1 MAIISSVA
9 LGKVQKSVGN
19 VTFQHYYGKTV
30 AKQKIVRNPNYVP
43 STKQKEQRDRMYY
56 AFKFANAWAG
66 LADMLFVRSKW
77 GTKRNNF
84 LKLNYPAIAEYVKN
98 NQTLLLP
105 ASGNYVNLLYTM
117 VHSFTTYNLPVYVAK
132 GIDASVNCETAA
144 GSFVDGKTNLNCTAS
159 IVDAMYTKA
168 QMRIL
173 YFSTTNTTEP
183 YGGASPLL
191 STSWVDFTLANGKWT
206 SPVISFDV
214 VHSSAVELGLIYQI
228 MVDDMPV
235 TINAFGSE
243 ALLFKSPA
251 LLTQLSIL

>member
-19 VTFQHYYGKTV
+19 VTFQTYYGKTV
-30 AKQKIVRNPNYVP
+30 AKQKVVRNPNYVP
-43 STKQKEQRDRMYY
+43 SAKQKEQRDRMYY
-56 AFKFANAWAG
+56 AFKFANAWDG
-66 LADMLFVRSKW
+66 LTDMLFVRSKW

-84 LKLNYPAIAEYVKN
+84 LKLNYPAIAEYVKA
-98 NQTLLLP
+98 NQNLLLP

-117 VHSFTTYNLPVYVAK
+117 VHLFTAYNLPVYVAK
-132 GIDASVNCETAA
+132 GVDASINCETTPGTFA
-144 GSFVDGKTNLNCTAS
+144 DGKTVIQCVAS
-159 IVDAMYTKA
+159 IVDALYTKA

-173 YFSTTNTTEP
+173 YFSTTNDAAP

-191 STSWVDFTLANGKWT
+191 ATAWQDLTLADGKWT
-206 SPVISFDV
+206 SPIVSFDV
-214 VHSSAVELGLIYQI
+214 HHTAAVRLGLIYQI

-243 ALLFKSPA
+243 ALLFKAPA
-251 LLTQLSIL
+251 LLTGLSI

>member
-56 AFKFANAWAG
+56 AFKFANAWDG

-84 LKLNYPAIAEYVKN
+84 LKLNYPAIAEYVRGH
-98 NQTLLLP
+98 QDLLLP

-117 VHSFTTYNLPVYVAK
+117 IHLFTAYNLPVYVAK
-132 GIDASVNCETAA
+132 GVDASINCQTTPGVFAN
-144 GSFVDGKTNLNCTAS
+144 GKTNIQCVAS
-159 IVDAMYTKA
+159 IVDALYSKA

-173 YFSTTNTTEP
+173 YFSTTNFEAP
-183 YGGASPLL
+183 FAGPSPLL
-191 STSWVDFTLANGKWT
+191 ST
-206 SPVISFDV
+206 
-214 VHSSAVELGLIYQI
+214 
-228 MVDDMPV
+228 
-235 TINAFGSE
+235 
-243 ALLFKSPA
+243 
-251 LLTQLSIL
+251 

>member
-30 AKQKIVRNPNYVP
+30 AKQKIVRNPSYVP

-56 AFKFANAWAG
+56 AFKFANAWDG
-66 LADMLFVRSKW
+66 LTDMLFVRSKW

-105 ASGNYVNLLYTM
+105 ASGNFVNLLYTM
-117 VHSFTTYNLPVYVAK
+117 VHLFSTYNLPVYVAQ
-132 GIDASVNCETAA
+132 GVDASINCETTPGVFA
-144 GSFVDGKTNLNCTAS
+144 DGKTNIQCIAS
-159 IVDAMYTKA
+159 IVDASYTKA

-173 YFSTTNTTEP
+173 YFATTNNVAP
-183 YGGASPLL
+183 YAGPAPML
-191 STSWVDFTLANGKWT
+191 STEWKDLTLAAGQWT
-206 SPVISFDV
+206 SPAITFDV
-214 VHSSAVELGLIYQI
+214 HHTAAVKLGIIYQI

-235 TINAFGSE
+235 TINATGSE
-243 ALLFKSPA
+243 ALLFKAPA
-251 LLTQLSIL
+251 LLTELSI